1 MAKQFL
7 TVTIVY
13 LHLLVINKYLK
24 LKYRVCT
31 GHACICTKISYTL
44 KYHGYILMFT
54 KISLVKLIHIYVQI
68 YLYNFFLSIS
78 LPLSS
83 PQVWLHPDNL
93 PLLLPDDGA
102 EAGQQR
108 VVVTPGVWSH
118 AVIQTRQLVQQRLLA
133 L

>member
-1 MAKQFL
+1 
-7 TVTIVY
+7 
-13 LHLLVINKYLK
+13 
-24 LKYRVCT
+24 
-31 GHACICTKISYTL
+31 
-44 KYHGYILMFT
+44 MFT
-54 KISLVKLIHIYVQI
+54 KISLVKLIHIYI
-68 YLYNFFLSIS
+68 YIIFFLSIS

-83 PQVWLHPDNL
+83 PQVRLHPDYL

-102 EAGQQR
+102 EAGQQG